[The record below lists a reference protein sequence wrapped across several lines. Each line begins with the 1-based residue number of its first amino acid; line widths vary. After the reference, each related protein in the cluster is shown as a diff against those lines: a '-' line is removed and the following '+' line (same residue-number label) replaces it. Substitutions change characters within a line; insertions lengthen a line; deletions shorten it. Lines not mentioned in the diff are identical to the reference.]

1 MKKKGLGKL
10 LRIALLTAIVTA
22 LACVS
27 AAAYSASDIEGSWY
41 GQYTGSYDPTSGP
54 SVDVERYI
62 DLTIDSCDNSGAFS
76 GSAKVTTVEG
86 QGYDSQWFNYDFEG
100 TVNLNTG
107 AFYFKGNRITG
118 GSTSTT
124 WSTIPFDGTLRI
136 GSTGDL
142 TISGYVDNNTSR
154 LFRLNRISGWVRD
167 EITEANIAGLIP
179 DTLQEADLSK
189 RITRAEFAA
198 VSVKLYEALSGT
210 TASAGSTPF
219 TDIASDPNKTD
230 IAKAYRLG
238 IAVGVSATEFDPD
251 VSINRE
257 QLVTMLTRAVK
268 KYAFSGWTIDTDDEY
283 YLDTSGVPKFAD
295 DAYISDFAKPS
306 VYYMTK
312 MKIIAGVDS
321 THFAPQNITP
331 EQEAQGYATAT
342 REQAIA
348 LSLRIFKL
356 GDAWK

>member
-1 MKKKGLGKL
+1 MKKIGKL
-10 LRIALLTAIVTA
+10 LRIGGMAAV
-22 LACVS
+22 LAAFLCVS
-27 AAAYSASDIEGSWY
+27 AGAFSTSDVEGSWY
-41 GQYTGSYDPTSGP
+41 GQYTGYYDPTSGP
-54 SVDVERYI
+54 TVNVERYI
-62 DLTIDSCDNSGAFS
+62 DLTIDTCDSSGDFS

-100 TVNLNTG
+100 TVNLDTG

-118 GSTSTT
+118 GSSSTT
-124 WSTIPFDGTLRI
+124 WRTVPFDGTLRI

-142 TISGYVDNNTSR
+142 TISGYVDDDTSR

-219 TDIASDPNKTD
+219 TDISSDPNKID

-238 IAVGVSATEFDPD
+238 IAVGVSDTEFEPD

-268 KYAFSGWTIDTDDEY
+268 KYSFDGWTIENDDEY

-312 MKIIAGVDS
+312 MNIIAGVDS

-331 EQEAQGYATAT
+331 AQEAQGYATAT